1 MCVEK
6 TFAKDNVGGTKARAF
21 AVDCVVKTG
30 TVVCVACE
38 KIRSF
43 AMDNV
48 AKTKNEAFVV
58 HCVACAWKI
67 RLP

>member
-1 MCVEK
+1 MPCIALCVEK
-6 TFAKDNVGGTKARAF
+6 TFAKDKAGGTEAGAF
-21 AVDCVVKTG
+21 AVDRVVKIG
-30 TVVCVACE
+30 TVICIACE

-58 HCVACAWKI
+58 HCVACA
-67 RLP
+67 

>member
-1 MCVEK
+1 MPCIALCVEK
-6 TFAKDNVGGTKARAF
+6 TFAKDNAGGTEAGAF
-21 AVDCVVKTG
+21 AVDRVVKTS
-30 TVVCVACE
+30 TVVCVACK

-58 HCVACAWKI
+58 HCVACA
-67 RLP
+67 